1 MALITS
7 PTETIPDLNYEYHT
21 ITIDSIGQNSANTFT
36 CHLEQPLRNVVQ
48 ARLLA
53 AHIHSNALTEHCY
66 VSIDELDSIFSD
78 RASNTLGG
86 QSSMTI
92 VRNSFASLVT
102 GNPVAPPDGT
112 HIAGDTLI
120 VFKDDYPIVT
130 QYIDPINRIDR
141 FRVTIRDQDGNT
153 IKNPSVSA
161 DNFLVLRFVCRKPN
175 L

>member
-21 ITIDSIGQNSANTFT
+21 ITIDSIGQDSANTFT
-36 CHLEQPLRNVVQ
+36 CYLEQPLRNVVQ

-53 AHIHSNALTEHCY
+53 AHIHSNVTTEHCY
-66 VSIDELDSIFSD
+66 VSIEELDSNFSD

-92 VRNSFASLVT
+92 LRNSFASLIT
-102 GNPVAPPDGT
+102 DDSSHT
-112 HIAGDTLI
+112 AGDSLI
-120 VFKDDYPIVT
+120 VFKDNYPIVT

-153 IKNPSVSA
+153 IKNPIVSA
-161 DNFLVLRFVCRKPN
+161 NNFLVLRFVCRKPN